1 MSDEGAQPFPQLG
14 RTLMMQFNARVP
26 ARNFGLLSKVAG
38 SFYFNGI
45 SSALNLFTH
54 LFTHNAYTV
63 AVSGFSVTETKKD
76 RAAGFL
82 SKPYRPFLISIF
94 LTLLG
99 LR

>member
-1 MSDEGAQPFPQLG
+1 M
-14 RTLMMQFNARVP
+14 P
-26 ARNFGLLSKVAG
+26 AKSGEVCAVFSISYDGLCALLTYLLNFKRLYVDSV
-38 SFYFNGI
+38 
-45 SSALNLFTH
+45 LFTH
-54 LFTHNAYTV
+54 LFTHDAYTV